1 MVEKFYL
8 ENFSL
13 VVFSILCLQCQRH
26 SRRQPIIKDIFISLL
41 YEAFFVFFFDIQ
53 YSLSKQHSKRPLEN
67 LIVIKRRLEFL
78 VIVKLV
84 TIVVKRDYPLWN

>member
-1 MVEKFYL
+1 MPTMPETFSSSTNNKGHFY
-8 ENFSL
+8 FF
-13 VVFSILCLQCQRH
+13 VVRS
-26 SRRQPIIKDIFISLL
+26 
-41 YEAFFVFFFDIQ
+41 VFFFDIQ
-53 YSLSKQHSKRPLEN
+53 YSLSKKHSKRPLEN

>member
-1 MVEKFYL
+1 MPTMPETFSSSTNNKGHFY
-8 ENFSL
+8 FF
-13 VVFSILCLQCQRH
+13 VVRS
-26 SRRQPIIKDIFISLL
+26 
-41 YEAFFVFFFDIQ
+41 VFFFFFDVQ

>member
-1 MVEKFYL
+1 MPTMPETFSSSTNNKGHFY
-8 ENFSL
+8 
-13 VVFSILCLQCQRH
+13 
-26 SRRQPIIKDIFISLL
+26 
-41 YEAFFVFFFDIQ
+41 FFVVRSVFFFFFFDIQ